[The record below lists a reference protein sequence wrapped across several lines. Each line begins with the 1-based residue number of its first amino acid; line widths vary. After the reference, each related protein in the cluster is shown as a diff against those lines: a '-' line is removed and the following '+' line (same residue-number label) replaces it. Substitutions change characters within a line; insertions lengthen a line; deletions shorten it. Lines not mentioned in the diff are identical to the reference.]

1 MATESE
7 LQSIQ
12 DEETRLLRV
21 WTPVILRAV
30 LIAAVTVLIIGL
42 LESTF
47 GSPGHFATR
56 FHELQRGINL
66 RQPKDFALLVGDAIG
81 GDGHSIMTLGLM
93 LLTMVPIARVTFTLL
108 VFLREK
114 DYPYVAMTGY
124 VLAAL
129 ILGAESPLERQNRL
143 KGYENQHGRF
153 QERKWNRGLI
163 TGGGSGIGRATAQRL
178 AKEGAS
184 IVIADLDEKMG
195 AESVK
200 LVEGAG
206 GRATF
211 VRADVT
217 KESDARAMLDAAV
230 SKFGR
235 VDILHNNA
243 GIAVGPPGFPA
254 AEAARWRLVLDI
266 DLYAVVLGCWLAA
279 PIMTRAG
286 GGAIV
291 NTASMAG
298 LYPHPLDP
306 IYAAAKAAV
315 VNFTYSLAPWASE
328 RKIRVNCVCPG
339 ITDTPMVRRGIEAAT
354 AVGMKSWLP
363 SKIIQPEEIADA
375 VFTLIRDDSL
385 FGRAL
390 EVRPTGRRL
399 TEIPGAPRAK
409 S

>member
-1 MATESE
+1 MEV
-7 LQSIQ
+7 QNK
-12 DEETRLLRV
+12 V
-21 WTPVILRAV
+21 AV
-30 LIAAVTVLIIGL
+30 
-42 LESTF
+42 
-47 GSPGHFATR
+47 
-56 FHELQRGINL
+56 
-66 RQPKDFALLVGDAIG
+66 
-81 GDGHSIMTLGLM
+81 
-93 LLTMVPIARVTFTLL
+93 
-108 VFLREK
+108 
-114 DYPYVAMTGY
+114 
-124 VLAAL
+124 
-129 ILGAESPLERQNRL
+129 
-143 KGYENQHGRF
+143 
-153 QERKWNRGLI
+153 I